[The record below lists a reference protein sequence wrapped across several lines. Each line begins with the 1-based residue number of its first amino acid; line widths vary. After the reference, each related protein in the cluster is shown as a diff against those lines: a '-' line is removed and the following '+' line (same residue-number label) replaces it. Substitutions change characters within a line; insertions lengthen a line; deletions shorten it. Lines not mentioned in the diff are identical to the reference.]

1 MPDHSIISSDLEI
14 KSGGN
19 RQLQCSS
26 AFARR
31 RLVLTELVSAT
42 VQPNTGDSKPS
53 VKEILK
59 AKNPLFG
66 HVLRCDHKHV
76 ICPILHPV
84 TLFFIP

>member
-14 KSGGN
+14 KSGGS

-42 VQPNTGDSKPS
+42 VQPNTGDSKQGRGNKTLQS
-53 VKEILK
+53 D
-59 AKNPLFG
+59 PLRHFKRQG
-66 HVLRCDHKHV
+66 DLESAESTLRTR
-76 ICPILHPV
+76 LEM
-84 TLFFIP
+84 